1 MIDKFSQKISS
12 ALPKL
17 SNLYKPALNFVKSVA
32 VASVAVTV
40 LLVGA
45 RQIGMLEPLELAAFD
60 QMLRWR
66 KDEGPDPR
74 LLIVRITEGDIQR
87 LKEWPI
93 SDRKVT
99 HLLQNLERLEPRVIG
114 LDLLRDV
121 PLGDGRAELTKVLQ
135 KSKRIV
141 GVCLL
146 SDGTAE
152 QPGSPPAPGLANSQV
167 GFADL
172 VVDPGG
178 VLRRTAFFIKPPE
191 PPGVE
196 KHLCNNSSVPF
207 LSSFGFQIV
216 NLYLQQ
222 QGIKPG
228 TSPQG
233 NLMLGSTVINPL
245 EKDSGGYK
253 NANVGGYQLLI
264 NYRSARNVAQFA
276 NFADVLEGKIDPK
289 LVKDRIVL
297 IGYATD
303 TVKDAFYTPYSAGKQ
318 NDQSMPGIVAHAQIV
333 SQLLSAVLDGRPLFW
348 FWPEWLEVLWIW
360 GWSMVG
366 AVLAWGIQQ
375 PLRFGLAGG
384 ALLGVSLGM
393 GFGIFILGGWVPVV
407 TPAIALMVTAGSVV
421 LGDRFNKGG
430 YGKVITDKV
439 KQVFKIEID
448 QSKKEQQVAEITES
462 EFFREL
468 QQKKSELKTRKKEVS
483 ETGVSPTPA
492 PETAESEAEDYFA
505 QLQQKAKQQRRKVSE
520 VSEESVSAEAIA
532 PPENNH
538 PIAEAIAHPENNHP
552 TADAIAH
559 PENNSPTAENPPDDG
574 FADLAAKAKQMKRRR
589 TQLEA
594 ENSNLTQ
601 GNPPDEGFADLAAKA
616 KQMKRRRSP
625 EKLEEVATEKKDE
638 ES

>member
-1 MIDKFSQKISS
+1 MIAKFSQKISS
-12 ALPKL
+12 VLPKL
-17 SNLYKPALNFVKSVA
+17 SNLYKPALTFAKSA
-32 VASVAVTV
+32 AIASLAVTS
-40 LLVGA
+40 LLIGA
-45 RQIGMLEPLELAAFD
+45 RQLGMLEPLELGAFD

-66 KDEGPDPR
+66 TDEGPDSR

-99 HLLQNLERLEPRVIG
+99 QLLKNLERLEPRVIG

-121 PLGDGRAELTKVLQ
+121 PLGEGRAELTKLL
-135 KSKRIV
+135 KNSKRIV

-146 SDGTAE
+146 SDGTPE
-152 QPGSPPAPGLANSQV
+152 QPGSPPAPGLAKDQV

-178 VLRRTAFFIKPPE
+178 VLRRTAFFIKPLE
-191 PPGVE
+191 PSGVE

-207 LSSFGFQIV
+207 LESFGFQIA
-216 NLYLQQ
+216 NRYLEQ
-222 QGIKPG
+222 QGIKSG

-233 NLMLGSTVINPL
+233 KLMLGSTVFSSL
-245 EKDSGGYK
+245 EKNSGGYK

-264 NYRSARNVAQFA
+264 NYRSARKVAQFA

-318 NDQSMPGIVAHAQIV
+318 NDQSMPGIVVHAQIV
-333 SQLLSAVLDGRPLFW
+333 SQILSAVLDRRPLFW
-348 FWPEWLEVLWIW
+348 FWPEWGAVLWIW

-366 AVLAWGIQQ
+366 AAIAWSIQQ
-375 PLRFGLAGG
+375 PLRFGIA
-384 ALLGVSLGM
+384 AAAMMGVSLGI
-393 GFGIFILGGWVPVV
+393 GFGFFMFGGWIPVA
-407 TPAIALMVTAGSVV
+407 TPAIALMATASSVV
-421 LGDRFNKGG
+421 LADRFNKGG

-468 QQKKSELKTRKKEVS
+468 QQKKSELKGRKQEVPQTDVSPNQKS
-483 ETGVSPTPA
+483 ETA
-492 PETAESEAEDYFA
+492 QSEPEDYFT
-505 QLQQKAKQQRRKVSE
+505 QLQQKAKQQRVKVSE
-520 VSEESVSAEAIA
+520 VSEESANVEAIA
-532 PPENNH
+532 DSASNNNVPP
-538 PIAEAIAHPENNHP
+538 
-552 TADAIAH
+552 
-559 PENNSPTAENPPDDG
+559 AENPPDEA
-574 FADLAAKAKQMKRRR
+574 FSDLAAKAKQMKRRR
-589 TQLEA
+589 AAEKIEA
-594 ENSNLTQ
+594 AAPEN
-601 GNPPDEGFADLAAKA
+601 
-616 KQMKRRRSP
+616 
-625 EKLEEVATEKKDE
+625 VTEKKDP
-638 ES
+638 ESEQIIK